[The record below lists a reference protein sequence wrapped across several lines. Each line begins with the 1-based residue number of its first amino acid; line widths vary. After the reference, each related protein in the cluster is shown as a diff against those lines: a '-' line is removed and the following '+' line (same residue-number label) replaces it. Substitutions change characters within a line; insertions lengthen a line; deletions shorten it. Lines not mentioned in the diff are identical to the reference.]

1 MRRRRILIA
10 VVSLAVSAGY
20 ELRACF
26 GSASPRP
33 VLVTAPRDEA
43 STFAE
48 QVAAA
53 ASPIDDVRGSER
65 YRRHALR
72 VLTQRALKRVL
83 A

>member
-1 MRRRRILIA
+1 MIA
-10 VVSLAVSAGY
+10 VVSLAVSGGD

-43 STFAE
+43 SSFAE

-53 ASPIDDVRGSER
+53 ASPIDDVRGSEQ

-83 A
+83 V